1 MSKETLTLEELKE
14 LGATPL
20 QKDIKSEYFKTATLE
35 ELKELGATPIVP
47 KKVEPIVEKI
57 IEKTIET
64 VIVDDEKLQ
73 ELSDKLE
80 SETKANK
87 GVFDALNNYIKE
99 VKATIKRL
107 EHNVMNSHTAGVSPL
122 VTQSNGVIK
131 SSFTSVINFIGATV
145 QARRDGG
152 VDVTIT
158 GGASEWGGISGTLAD
173 QTDLQDALNSK
184 APALGVD
191 DNYVT
196 DAEKI
201 VIENTSG
208 TNTGDNATN
217 SQYSGLE
224 GSKQDTLVS
233 GTNIKTINGA
243 TILGSGDVVIPVGI
257 NEDSFGI
264 VVDGAGVAITIGS
277 KGTKYI
283 PFDCTITGWDIRG
296 DITGSCV
303 FDVKRSGVSLAGT
316 EKPTLSSA
324 TSNSDLALSTW
335 TTSLTAG
342 DVVEFIVDSA
352 STLTRATVTILV
364 NKI

>member
-14 LGATPL
+14 LGATPI
-20 QKDIKSEYFKTATLE
+20 QKDVKSEYFKTATLE
-35 ELKELGATPIVP
+35 ELKELGATPIMP
-47 KKVEPIVEKI
+47 KKVEPIVEKVVERT
-57 IEKTIET
+57 IEKI
-64 VIVDDEKLQ
+64 VVDDEKIDDL
-73 ELSDKLE
+73 
-80 SETKANK
+80 TKKVDNAMM
-87 GVFDALNNYIKE
+87 GSKE
-99 VKATIKRL
+99 EMSLFKRL
-107 EHNVMNSHTAGVSPL
+107 LSEISKEIQKLKKDRLDMTAGVSPL
-122 VTQSNGVIK
+122 VTQNNGIIM

-173 QTDLQDALNSK
+173 QTDLQTALNNK
-184 APALGVD
+184 ANALGPD

-217 SQYSGLE
+217 SQYAGLE
-224 GSKQDTLVS
+224 GSKQDNLVS

-243 TILGSGDVVIPVGI
+243 SILGSGDVVIPIGV
-257 NEDSFGI
+257 NEDSFGV
-264 VVDGAGVAITIGS
+264 VVDGGGTALTTGS

-283 PFDCTITGWDIRG
+283 PWDCTITGWDIRSDVSG
-296 DITGSCV
+296 DCV

-324 TSNSDLALSTW
+324 SSNSDLALSTW

-352 STLTRATVTILV
+352 ATLTRATVTILV
-364 NKI
+364 NKV